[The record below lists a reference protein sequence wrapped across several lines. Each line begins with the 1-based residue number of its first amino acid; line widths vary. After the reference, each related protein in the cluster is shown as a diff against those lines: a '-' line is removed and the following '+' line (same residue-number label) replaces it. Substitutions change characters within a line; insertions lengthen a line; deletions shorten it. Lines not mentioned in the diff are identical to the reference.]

1 MLSRLLL
8 GASVAWLALLTAAV
22 LVAHPALTVIVSRF
36 SSFICHQ
43 EPDRTFHIG
52 TAAWAVC
59 ARCLGLYSAAPIG
72 ALLALTIAWR
82 PRTGRGN
89 FLLLCIAGVP
99 TAATWLAEHALGWPL
114 GWPMTNVIRFV
125 AALPLGA
132 AVAWVM
138 GYTLSDARRG

>member
-8 GASVAWLALLTAAV
+8 GASVAWIALLTVTV
-22 LVAHPALTVIVSRF
+22 LLAHPALAAAVGRF

-43 EPDRTFHIG
+43 EPDRTFHVG
-52 TAAWAVC
+52 SSAWAVC
-59 ARCLGLYSAAPIG
+59 ARCLGLYAAAPIG
-72 ALLALTIAWR
+72 ALLVLAVRWR
-82 PRTGRGN
+82 PGTTRGN
-89 FLLLCIAGVP
+89 VVLLCVAGVP
-99 TAATWLAEHALGWPL
+99 TAATWIAEHVL
-114 GWPMTNVIRFV
+114 GWPMTNVIRFA

>member
-1 MLSRLLL
+1 VLSRLLL
-8 GASVAWLALLTAAV
+8 GASVAWLALLTVTV
-22 LVAHPALTVIVSRF
+22 LAAHPALTAIVGRF

-52 TAAWAVC
+52 NSAWAVC

-72 ALLALTIAWR
+72 ALMALTIAWR
-82 PRTGRGN
+82 PVTARGN

-99 TAATWLAEHALGWPL
+99 TGATWLAEHALGWP
-114 GWPMTNVIRFV
+114 MTNVIRFA